1 MYIFKKCSI
10 LLSLLYILLNFVQKN
25 IGLKIDYKLQRTSY
39 CSRPTPRNKAI
50 EVVHL
55 YNYLN

>member
-1 MYIFKKCSI
+1 MLYFVEFVVQFTEFCTEKYWFKK
-10 LLSLLYILLNFVQKN
+10 
-25 IGLKIDYKLQRTSY
+25 DYKLQRTSY